1 MRSEMKRIYMDY
13 AATTPLDPRVRE
25 AMDPFLNE
33 KFGNP
38 SSIHSFGQE
47 TLAAVET
54 ARTQVAALLCAEPSE
69 IVFNSGGT
77 ESDNTAIKGVC
88 YALKDKGTHII
99 TSAIEHHAV
108 LECCEFMA
116 SQGFDVTFLPVGREG
131 IVHPSDVKKVIRKD
145 TILISIMHANNEIG
159 TVQPISEIGTIARE
173 KSILFHTDAVQT
185 FGHVETDVNAM
196 GVDLLSLSAH
206 KVYGPKGVGALY
218 IKKTTPLIPLLHG
231 GGQEKGKRSSTYN
244 VAGIV
249 GLGKAAEIAR
259 KEMIEEGENVS
270 RLRDKLFNQILQR
283 IGDAYLNGHRTQRL
297 PNNINISIK
306 HVEGE
311 AVLMSL
317 DLEGIGASSGSAC
330 SSGSTEPS
338 HVLTALGLAPELA
351 RGSLRLTLGKY
362 TTEKEVDI
370 VADMLQKTVSHL
382 RSLSPFEKGA

>member
-1 MRSEMKRIYMDY
+1 MKRIYMDY
-13 AATTPLDPRVRE
+13 AATTPLDPRVRK
-25 AMDPFLNE
+25 AIDPYFD
-33 KFGNP
+33 KAFGNP

-47 TLAAVET
+47 TLTAVET
-54 ARTQVAALLCAEPSE
+54 ARKQVAGLLHAEPSE

-77 ESDNTAIKGVC
+77 ESDNTAIKGVG

-108 LECCEFMA
+108 LRCCEFMA

-131 IVHPSDVKKVIRKD
+131 IVDPSDVKKAIHKD

-159 TVQPISEIGTIARE
+159 TLQPISEIGAIAKE

-185 FGHVETDVNAM
+185 FGHIEIDVNRIH
-196 GVDLLSLSAH
+196 VDLLSLSAH

-218 IKKTTPLIPLLHG
+218 IKKGTPLIPLLHG
-231 GGQEKGKRSSTYN
+231 GGQEEGRRSSTHN

-259 KEMIEEGENVS
+259 MEMAEEGENITF
-270 RLRDKLFNQILQR
+270 LRDKLLKQIEQQ
-283 IGDAYLNGHRTQRL
+283 IDDVDLNGHRTQRL

-311 AVLMSL
+311 AILMSL
-317 DLEGIGASSGSAC
+317 DLEGIAASSGSAC

-338 HVLTALGLAPELA
+338 HVLMALGLSPELA

-362 TTEKEVDI
+362 TDEKEVET
-370 VADMLQKTVSHL
+370 VADTLQKMVSHL
-382 RSLSPFEKGA
+382 RSLSPFGKGA

>member
-1 MRSEMKRIYMDY
+1 MDY
-13 AATTPLDPRVRE
+13 AATTPLDPRVRK
-25 AMDPFLNE
+25 AIDPYFD
-33 KFGNP
+33 KAFGNP

-47 TLAAVET
+47 TLTAVET
-54 ARTQVAALLCAEPSE
+54 ARKQVAGLLHAEPSE

-77 ESDNTAIKGVC
+77 ESDNTAIKGVG

-108 LECCEFMA
+108 LRCCEFMA

-131 IVHPSDVKKVIRKD
+131 IVDPSDVKKAIHKD

-159 TVQPISEIGTIARE
+159 TLQPISEIGAIAKE

-185 FGHVETDVNAM
+185 FGHIEIDVNRIH
-196 GVDLLSLSAH
+196 VDLLSLSAH

-218 IKKTTPLIPLLHG
+218 IKKGTPLIPLLHG
-231 GGQEKGKRSSTYN
+231 GGQEEGRRSSTHN

-259 KEMIEEGENVS
+259 MEMAEEGENITF
-270 RLRDKLFNQILQR
+270 LRDKLLKQIEQQ
-283 IGDAYLNGHRTQRL
+283 IDDVDLNGHRTQRL

-311 AVLMSL
+311 AILMSL
-317 DLEGIGASSGSAC
+317 DLEGIAASSGSAC

-338 HVLTALGLAPELA
+338 HVLMALGLSPELA

-362 TTEKEVDI
+362 TDEKEVET
-370 VADMLQKTVSHL
+370 VADTLQKMVSHL
-382 RSLSPFEKGA
+382 RSLSPFGKGA